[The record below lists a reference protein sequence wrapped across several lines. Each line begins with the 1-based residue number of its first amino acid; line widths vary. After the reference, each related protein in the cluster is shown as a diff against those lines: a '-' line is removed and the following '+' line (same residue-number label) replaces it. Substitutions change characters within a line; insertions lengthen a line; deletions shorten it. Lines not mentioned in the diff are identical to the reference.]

1 MSNAR
6 RLAVVRD
13 VPRFGI
19 GVRVSRVMGR
29 SGERFLSPEIQ
40 IRGARAVVER
50 AGGVIDPDVGDQGV
64 FYDLDVSGAVAP
76 SDRPGLGEA
85 LELVR
90 AGRLEGVAVFDLS
103 RWSRETV
110 SGLRELEEVAAA
122 GGQVL
127 SASETIDLETPAGIF
142 STTVQLA
149 AHRMRRDEASKSWKA
164 THQRRFEMGLPHG
177 KVPYGYVSDAG
188 GAAIDPILGPALTS
202 AFEDYA
208 AGGISQKEL
217 AARLGDLRGR
227 PMRQG
232 VVSQLLR
239 NRFYLGELDFLGQT
253 GPGRHTPLVDEATFA
268 AVQRRLTSERAA
280 GPHGRV
286 PSTPV
291 IGLVFCA
298 LCHRPLYRAGNGSRG
313 GKPRPARMICSGML
327 DRSCPGIGTPRV
339 DELELALL
347 ALALQAGEDLG
358 DETPAAVAR
367 ASRAARAT
375 VELDRLKAEETAL
388 LNDIGRLGVS
398 HARNV
403 MNDQA
408 YSLAVG
414 QLQTELAGVQ
424 GRMEQLK
431 GAEVAAARPVAEL
444 RSAAERLA
452 LYWDD
457 PEMMT
462 DLERRACLRILVER
476 VEVRRASYRG
486 EPMGA
491 RLLPADEGVPS

>member
-1 MSNAR
+1 MTAAR

-40 IRGARAVVER
+40 ISAARAVVER
-50 AGGVIDPDVGDQGV
+50 AGGVIDLDVGDQGV

-85 LELVR
+85 LDLVR
-90 AGRLEGVAVFDLS
+90 AGRLDGVAVYDLS

-164 THQRRFEMGLPHG
+164 THQRRFDMGLPHG
-177 KVPYGYVSDAG
+177 KVPYGYVSDSG
-188 GAAIDPILGPALTS
+188 GAAVDPILGPAITA
-202 AFEDYA
+202 AFADYA
-208 AGGISQKEL
+208 AGGVSQKEL
-217 AARLGDLRGR
+217 ARRLGDLRGR

-239 NRFYLGELDFLGQT
+239 NRFYVGELEFLGQT
-253 GPGRHTPLVDEATFA
+253 GPGRHTPLVDEVTFA
-268 AVQRRLTSERAA
+268 AVQRRLSSERAT

-286 PSTPV
+286 PSSPV
-291 IGLVFCA
+291 VGLLFCA
-298 LCHRPLYRAGNGSRG
+298 TCHRPLYRAGNGSRG
-313 GKPRPARMICSGML
+313 GKPRLARLFCSGML
-327 DRSCPGIGTPRV
+327 DRSCAGIGTPRL
-339 DELELALL
+339 DELEQAVL
-347 ALALQAGEDLG
+347 ALALQQGQDLH
-358 DETPAAVAR
+358 DQAPAAVAR

-375 VELDRLKAEETAL
+375 AELARLRAEETSL

-398 HARNV
+398 HARGV

-408 YSLAVG
+408 YSLAVA
-414 QLQTELAGVQ
+414 QLQTEHAAIT
-424 GRMEQLK
+424 GRIEQLQT
-431 GAEVAAARPVAEL
+431 AEVSAARPLAEL
-444 RSAAERLA
+444 RSAVERLA
-452 LYWDD
+452 LDWHD
-457 PEMMT
+457 EEMT
-462 DLERRACLRILVER
+462 DLERRACLRLLLER

-491 RLLPADEGVPS
+491 RLLPPDEGVPT